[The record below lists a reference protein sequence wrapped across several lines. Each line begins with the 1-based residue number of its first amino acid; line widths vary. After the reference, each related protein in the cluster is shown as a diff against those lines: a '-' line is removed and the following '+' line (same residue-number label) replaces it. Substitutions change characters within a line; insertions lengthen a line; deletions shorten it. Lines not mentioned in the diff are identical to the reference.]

1 MTKHS
6 GLGHK
11 LWKAFVLQA
20 GLIGLTAILSI
31 FAARFVLSDI
41 LISRAMNN
49 EAEHFWEHYSQDPS
63 FPRPYSFNM
72 MGYLSGVDD
81 IPPGM
86 QKMSPGI
93 HKMTKDAV
101 DVHIVHVSERNGKRL
116 YLEFDGERVGEMA
129 LLFGTIPLI
138 GVLTIIYITT
148 WLLYR
153 FSRRAVSPI
162 IRLSK
167 EVDRL
172 DPKNTVHFDIN
183 LYETDNSV
191 DREVMIL
198 SRALSD
204 LLKRI
209 EAFVIRERNFT
220 RDASHELRSPITV
233 IKIAADMLLS
243 DERLNESA
251 TKTVQRIRRS
261 ARDMEELIEAL
272 LLLAREA
279 DNKLSSDKVKIND
292 ILAEEIEH
300 ARVLYRH
307 KNISVNVNEFVYLV
321 VYASD
326 KVLSVLIGNLLRNA
340 FSYTDEGKVDI
351 TIDDHRI
358 VIDDSG
364 IGISDEQMKQV
375 FKPFFS
381 HEGKQRGGHGVGL
394 TIVKLLSDRFKW
406 PVTIDSELDVGTRVT
421 VTFPDAISEK
431 TTPHGVRVDHPAHR
445 KS

>member
-1 MTKHS
+1 MNKHS

-11 LWKAFVLQA
+11 LWKAFVIQA

-49 EAEHFWEHYSQDPS
+49 EAEHFWEHYKQDPA

-81 IPPGM
+81 IPPDM
-86 QKMSPGI
+86 KKMSPGI
-93 HKMTKDAV
+93 HKMTKDTV
-101 DVHIVHVSERNGKRL
+101 DVHIVHVSERYGKKL
-116 YLEFDGERVGEMA
+116 YLEFDGESVGEMA
-129 LLFGTIPLI
+129 LLFGTIPLV
-138 GVLTIIYITT
+138 GVLTIIYLTT

-162 IRLSK
+162 VRLAK
-167 EVDRL
+167 QVDQL
-172 DPKNTVHFDIN
+172 DPNNTEHFNVALSNESRD
-183 LYETDNSV
+183 V
-191 DREVMIL
+191 DQEVIIL

-204 LLKRI
+204 LLQRI

-243 DERLNESA
+243 DEQLDDSA
-251 TKTVQRIRRS
+251 IKTVQRIKRS

-279 DNKLSSDKVKIND
+279 DNRLSTDKVKIND
-292 ILAEEIEH
+292 ILNEEIDH
-300 ARVLYRH
+300 AKLMYGH
-307 KNISVNVNEFVYLV
+307 KNIIVNFHEYTSLT

-326 KVLSVLIGNLLRNA
+326 KVLSVMIGNLIRNA

-351 TIDDHRI
+351 TIEQNRLI
-358 VIDDSG
+358 IQDSG
-364 IGISDEQMKQV
+364 IGISDEQMSQV

-381 HEGKQRGGHGVGL
+381 CEGKQRGGHGVGL

-406 PVTIDSELDVGTRVT
+406 PVTIDSELNVGTRVV
-421 VTFPDAISEK
+421 VTFPDAVSESGI
-431 TTPHGVRVDHPAHR
+431 T
-445 KS
+445 

>member
-1 MTKHS
+1 MNKRS

-11 LWKAFVLQA
+11 LWKAFVIQA
-20 GLIGLTAILSI
+20 GLISLTAILSI

-41 LISRAMNN
+41 LISRAMDN
-49 EAEHFWEHYSQDPS
+49 EAEHFWEHYRQDPS

-81 IPPGM
+81 IPTEM
-86 QKMSPGI
+86 KDMSVGI

-101 DVHIVHVSERNGKRL
+101 DVHIVHVSERDGKRL
-116 YLEFDGERVGEMA
+116 YLEFDGESVGEMA
-129 LLFGTIPLI
+129 LLFGTIPLV

-162 IRLSK
+162 ARLARQ
-167 EVDRL
+167 VDQL
-172 DPKNTVHFDIN
+172 DPKNTEQFSIDMDDVSRDP
-183 LYETDNSV
+183 DQ
-191 DREVMIL
+191 EVIIL

-204 LLKRI
+204 LLKRM

-243 DERLNESA
+243 DENLDDSA
-251 TKTVQRIRRS
+251 VKTVQRIKRS

-279 DNKLSSDKVKIND
+279 DNKLSTDRVKIND
-292 ILAEEIEH
+292 ILKEEIEH
-300 ARVLYRH
+300 ARLVYSH
-307 KNISVNVNEFVYLV
+307 KDIAVNIHEH
-321 VYASD
+321 ASLTVQASE
-326 KVLSVLIGNLLRNA
+326 KVLSVMIGNLIRNA
-340 FSYTDEGKVDI
+340 FSYTDEGKVEI
-351 TIDDHRI
+351 TIEPKRLI
-358 VIDDSG
+358 IQDSG
-364 IGISDEQMKQV
+364 VGISDEQMNHV

-381 HEGKQRGGHGVGL
+381 CEGKQRGGHGVGL

-406 PVTIDSELDVGTRVT
+406 PVTIDSKLNVGTCVT
-421 VTFPDAISEK
+421 VTFPDAVNENSNA
-431 TTPHGVRVDHPAHR
+431 V
-445 KS
+445 